1 MLPIPG
7 PGGQNSNK
15 KQNMILSLIGKDF
28 TNMYYAIN

>member
-15 KQNMILSLIGKDF
+15 KQNMIGKDF